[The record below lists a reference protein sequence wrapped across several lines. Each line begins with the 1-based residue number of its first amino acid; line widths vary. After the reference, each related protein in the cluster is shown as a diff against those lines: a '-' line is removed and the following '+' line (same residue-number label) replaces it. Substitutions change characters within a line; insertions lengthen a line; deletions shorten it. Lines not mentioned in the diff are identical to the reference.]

1 MASSL
6 TFSTVLGGNTV
17 TETISS
23 PDDEGVQAT
32 VMAAA
37 RGLGAD
43 LSGKTPKQIMN
54 MWMMWAWNK
63 TESIAR
69 AQLEMERLEA
79 ARAEIDEEMGR
90 LT

>member
-17 TETISS
+17 TATISS
-23 PDDEGVQAT
+23 ADDAAVQAT

-43 LSGKTPKQIMN
+43 LTGKTANEIMR
-54 MWMMWAWNK
+54 MWMLWAWSK
-63 TESIAR
+63 TENIAR
-69 AQLEMERLEA
+69 NQLEMEQLATVRAAIEAQIGELE
-79 ARAEIDEEMGR
+79 
-90 LT
+90 

>member
-1 MASSL
+1 MATSL
-6 TFSTVLGGNTV
+6 TFSTVIGGNTV

-23 PDDEGVQAT
+23 PDDAAVQTT

-43 LSGKTPKQIMN
+43 LTGKTPKQIMH

-63 TESIAR
+63 TEAIAR
-69 AQLEMERLEA
+69 NQLEAERLEA
-79 ARAEIDEEMGR
+79 ARAEIEAEMGK
-90 LT
+90 LS

>member
-23 PDDEGVQAT
+23 ADDAAVQAT
-32 VMAAA
+32 VLAAA
-37 RGLGAD
+37 RALGAD
-43 LSGKTPKQIMN
+43 LTGKTANEIMH
-54 MWMMWAWNK
+54 MWMLWAWNK

-69 AQLEMERLEA
+69 NQLEMERLETV
-79 ARAEIDEEMGR
+79 RAEIEAEIGE
-90 LT
+90 LA

>member
-23 PDDEGVQAT
+23 ADDAAVQAT
-32 VMAAA
+32 VLAAA
-37 RGLGAD
+37 RALGAD
-43 LSGKTPKQIMN
+43 LTGKTANEIMR
-54 MWMMWAWNK
+54 MWMLWAWNK

-69 AQLEMERLEA
+69 NQLEMERLETV
-79 ARAEIDEEMGR
+79 RAEIEAEIGE
-90 LT
+90 LA